1 MGTHGQ
7 GETGGVVLWEMS
19 DILYLLPEQL
29 MERID
34 RERQHVN
41 LFVKTH
47 NKSLGGGGRTIYQEQ
62 PKPLLIDDKLMT
74 QYAFSLLLAES
85 RRKTSKRPAVRRI
98 LACFVACL
106 PFLAVL
112 GTQRD

>member
-19 DILYLLPEQL
+19 EILYLLPEQL

-47 NKSLGGGGRTIYQEQ
+47 NKSLGGGGEELYTRNNQNLC
-62 PKPLLIDDKLMT
+62 LLMI
-74 QYAFSLLLAES
+74 S
-85 RRKTSKRPAVRRI
+85 
-98 LACFVACL
+98 
-106 PFLAVL
+106 
-112 GTQRD
+112 

>member
-19 DILYLLPEQL
+19 EILYLLPEQL

-47 NKSLGGGGRTIYQEQ
+47 NKSLGGGEELYTRNNQN
-62 PKPLLIDDKLMT
+62 LCSLMI
-74 QYAFSLLLAES
+74 S
-85 RRKTSKRPAVRRI
+85 
-98 LACFVACL
+98 
-106 PFLAVL
+106 
-112 GTQRD
+112 

>member
-47 NKSLGGGGRTIYQEQ
+47 NKSLGGGELYTRNNQN
-62 PKPLLIDDKLMT
+62 LCSLMI
-74 QYAFSLLLAES
+74 S
-85 RRKTSKRPAVRRI
+85 
-98 LACFVACL
+98 
-106 PFLAVL
+106 
-112 GTQRD
+112 

>member
-7 GETGGVVLWEMS
+7 GETGGVVLWELS
-19 DILYLLPEQL
+19 EILYLLPEQL

-47 NKSLGGGGRTIYQEQ
+47 KKSLGGGGGGELCTRNNQNLC
-62 PKPLLIDDKLMT
+62 LLMI
-74 QYAFSLLLAES
+74 S
-85 RRKTSKRPAVRRI
+85 
-98 LACFVACL
+98 
-106 PFLAVL
+106 
-112 GTQRD
+112 

>member
-19 DILYLLPEQL
+19 EILYLLPEQL

-47 NKSLGGGGRTIYQEQ
+47 NKSLGG
-62 PKPLLIDDKLMT
+62 
-74 QYAFSLLLAES
+74 
-85 RRKTSKRPAVRRI
+85 RKNYIP
-98 LACFVACL
+98 
-106 PFLAVL
+106 
-112 GTQRD
+112 GTTKTFAY

>member
-7 GETGGVVLWEMS
+7 GETGGVVLWELS
-19 DILYLLPEQL
+19 EILYLLPEQL

-47 NKSLGGGGRTIYQEQ
+47 NKSLGGKGRTIYQEQ
-62 PKPLLIDDKLMT
+62 PKLLLIDDKLMT

-85 RRKTSKRPAVRRI
+85 
-98 LACFVACL
+98 
-106 PFLAVL
+106 
-112 GTQRD
+112 

>member
-7 GETGGVVLWEMS
+7 GETGGVVLWELS
-19 DILYLLPEQL
+19 EILYLLPEQL

-47 NKSLGGGGRTIYQEQ
+47 NKSLGKKEELCTRNNQNLC
-62 PKPLLIDDKLMT
+62 LLMI
-74 QYAFSLLLAES
+74 S
-85 RRKTSKRPAVRRI
+85 
-98 LACFVACL
+98 
-106 PFLAVL
+106 
-112 GTQRD
+112 

>member
-7 GETGGVVLWEMS
+7 GETGGVVLWELS
-19 DILYLLPEQL
+19 EILYLLPKQL

-47 NKSLGGGGRTIYQEQ
+47 NKSLGGGGGKNYIPGT
-62 PKPLLIDDKLMT
+62 T
-74 QYAFSLLLAES
+74 
-85 RRKTSKRPAVRRI
+85 KTFAY
-98 LACFVACL
+98 
-106 PFLAVL
+106 
-112 GTQRD
+112 

>member
-19 DILYLLPEQL
+19 EILYLLPEQL

-47 NKSLGGGGRTIYQEQ
+47 NKSLGGELYTRNNQN
-62 PKPLLIDDKLMT
+62 LCSLMI
-74 QYAFSLLLAES
+74 S
-85 RRKTSKRPAVRRI
+85 
-98 LACFVACL
+98 
-106 PFLAVL
+106 
-112 GTQRD
+112 

>member
-1 MGTHGQ
+1 MGIHGQ
-7 GETGGVVLWEMS
+7 GETGGVVLWELS
-19 DILYLLPEQL
+19 EILYLLPEQL

-47 NKSLGGGGRTIYQEQ
+47 NKSLGGKGRTMYQEQ
-62 PKPLLIDDKLMT
+62 PNPLLIDDKLMT

-85 RRKTSKRPAVRRI
+85 
-98 LACFVACL
+98 
-106 PFLAVL
+106 
-112 GTQRD
+112 

>member
-7 GETGGVVLWEMS
+7 GETGGVVLWELS
-19 DILYLLPEQL
+19 EILYLLPEQL

-47 NKSLGGGGRTIYQEQ
+47 NKSLGGKGRTIYQEQ

-74 QYAFSLLLAES
+74 QYAFSLLLAE
-85 RRKTSKRPAVRRI
+85 
-98 LACFVACL
+98 
-106 PFLAVL
+106 
-112 GTQRD
+112 G

>member
-7 GETGGVVLWEMS
+7 GETGGVVLWELS
-19 DILYLLPEQL
+19 EILYLLPEQL

-47 NKSLGGGGRTIYQEQ
+47 NKSLGGKGRTIYQEQ

-85 RRKTSKRPAVRRI
+85 
-98 LACFVACL
+98 
-106 PFLAVL
+106 
-112 GTQRD
+112 

>member
-7 GETGGVVLWEMS
+7 GETGGVVLWELS
-19 DILYLLPEQL
+19 EILYLLPKQL

-47 NKSLGGGGRTIYQEQ
+47 NKSLGGENYIPGT
-62 PKPLLIDDKLMT
+62 T
-74 QYAFSLLLAES
+74 
-85 RRKTSKRPAVRRI
+85 KTFAY
-98 LACFVACL
+98 
-106 PFLAVL
+106 
-112 GTQRD
+112 